1 MDEIIDNAILR
12 AGGLPFASPDLLS
25 YLTMFT
31 LRSLPRDL
39 AGLGIRRFGGSWK
52 EPRWTIGP
60 LSYWVRRR
68 IGSGLRWPAFFALSR
83 TVTTR
88 QVRRLLLITSTLRA
102 CSGLITWPAENPH
115 PSSVKSSIQ
124 NTRLQIARRGARGSG
139 ARKLTSSPRVE
150 RSIASASMLCSN
162 SYTRKGASRKHAG
175 CGAAAFSDRA
185 VVLLLLNQLFFPL
198 LGRIQDVPPH
208 APIKIISVVG
218 CRRCRGRHSVLVQQ
232 VGGPAFRSSKFLSL
246 PELPRTVHLQERP
259 HS

>member
-12 AGGLPFASPDLLS
+12 AGGLPLASPDLLS

-39 AGLGIRRFGGSWK
+39 AGLGVRRFGGSWK

-115 PSSVKSSIQ
+115 PSSVKSSSQ
-124 NTRLQIARRGARGSG
+124 GVAHEDQGRGSLHQVRG
-139 ARKLTSSPRVE
+139 SKDQLRLLRCSVPTPTLE
-150 RSIASASMLCSN
+150 RAPLGSMLDAEQPLSVIGLLSCCFLTN
-162 SYTRKGASRKHAG
+162 SSSLSWAEYKMSLRMR
-175 CGAAAFSDRA
+175 
-185 VVLLLLNQLFFPL
+185 LL
-198 LGRIQDVPPH
+198 
-208 APIKIISVVG
+208 
-218 CRRCRGRHSVLVQQ
+218 
-232 VGGPAFRSSKFLSL
+232 RSSVSL
-246 PELPRTVHLQERP
+246 DVGDAEGGILCWC
-259 HS
+259 SK